1 MSFSFLFFL
10 HSCTSTTSIHHHPRL
25 HANTSTHNTSAS
37 PRVHHPHQQSR
48 FFFSFFSFILIR
60 IRTQH
65 IRIHTPTRSSACP
78 RPCTHIL
85 GNHISKCFFFFFLFF
100 FFHSYAS
107 IRTRNASALP
117 PTRVHHPHLRFFF
130 FFSFFSFPS
139 SVRTQCI
146 RTDTQCVQTPIHHPH
161 PRGHATHP
169 CANTSARRV
178 HTPRLS
184 KFFFV
189 FFVCLY

>member
-1 MSFSFLFFL
+1 M
-10 HSCTSTTSIHHHPRL
+10 STTSIHHHPRL

-48 FFFSFFSFILIR
+48 FFFSSFSFILIC

-65 IRIHTPTRSSACP
+65 ICIHTPTRSSACP
-78 RPCTHIL
+78 RLCTHIL
-85 GNHISKCFFFFFLFF
+85 GNPISKCFFFFFLSF

-107 IRTRNASALP
+107 IRTHNTSALP

-130 FFSFFSFPS
+130 LFFSFPS

-146 RTDTQCVQTPIHHPH
+146 HTPIHHPH
-161 PRGHATHP
+161 PQGHATHP

-178 HTPRLS
+178 HTPHLS